1 MPFEIPENWEWTRFE
16 TCCVLYTG
24 NSIPEHEKNAKYS
37 GLSEGYDYIGTKD
50 VSFDHVIT
58 YDNGVRIPFQSDF
71 KIAYKNAVLMCVEGG
86 SAGRKISILDRDVCF
101 GNKLCMFYSNS
112 ISNEYIFYYLQ
123 SGTYR
128 DLFKENMTGI
138 IGGVSINR
146 LKTILLPIPPITEQ
160 VRIVAKIESSLKL
173 TGKLRN

>member
-1 MPFEIPENWEWTRFE
+1 
-16 TCCVLYTG
+16 
-24 NSIPEHEKNAKYS
+24 
-37 GLSEGYDYIGTKD
+37 
-50 VSFDHVIT
+50 
-58 YDNGVRIPFQSDF
+58 
-71 KIAYKNAVLMCVEGG
+71 MCIEGG

-101 GNKLCMFYSNS
+101 GNKLCMFYSSS
-112 ISNEYIFYYLQ
+112 ISNEYLLYYLQ

-146 LKTILLPIPPITEQ
+146 LKTILLPLPPLAEQ
-160 VRIVAKIESSLKL
+160 RRIVAKIESSLKL